1 MGTIFRFIFSLL
13 ILFEAYLI
21 VHVDSSDR
29 SSLFNVRPI
38 EIVTVVSSDNGWTSR
53 LNVFEKVLEH
63 GMFVT
68 GVDDG
73 KRAFEFR
80 LWGVVKVIYICRYDF
95 TIGDEETLNY

>member
-1 MGTIFRFIFSLL
+1 
-13 ILFEAYLI
+13 
-21 VHVDSSDR
+21 
-29 SSLFNVRPI
+29 
-38 EIVTVVSSDNGWTSR
+38 
-53 LNVFEKVLEH
+53 VFEKVLEH